1 MIGIQR
7 FVISAVAA
15 ALVWAPSAGAQ
26 DSTAHPIPDG
36 MEWTGFTC
44 MSTSG
49 CACPSDAG
57 ASFRA
62 THCTAGGMIPFGNPL
77 LTLIWGAGQHS
88 WGGTTLTGGP
98 SLPPRVHV
106 QGCAAK
112 PHRCP
117 GDGGFTEPAIGS
129 HVDEIPDRGDRTPGR
144 RALT

>member
-1 MIGIQR
+1 VIGIQR

-15 ALVWAPSAGAQ
+15 ALVWTPSAGAQ
-26 DSTAHPIPDG
+26 GSTARPIPDG

-49 CACPSDAG
+49 CACPPDAG

-98 SLPPRVHV
+98 SIFPACTSRDAPPSLTDALAT
-106 QGCAAK
+106 AAS
-112 PHRCP
+112 RNRRSGP
-117 GDGGFTEPAIGS
+117 G
-129 HVDEIPDRGDRTPGR
+129 
-144 RALT
+144 

>member
-1 MIGIQR
+1 VIGIQR

-15 ALVWAPSAGAQ
+15 AIVGAPSAGAQ
-26 DSTAHPIPDG
+26 SSTARPIPDG

-49 CACPSDAG
+49 CACPPDAG

-98 SLPPRVHV
+98 FIPPACTPRDALPDLADALAT
-106 QGCAAK
+106 AA
-112 PHRCP
+112 
-117 GDGGFTEPAIGS
+117 S
-129 HVDEIPDRGDRTPGR
+129 RTGR
-144 RALT
+144 SEAM